1 MVKQRLGRKV
11 RFREWGRDRVER
23 DKNKELSGNQVMKGL
38 LCYIKELE
46 PFAED
51 DRIPLE

>member
-23 DKNKELSGNQVMKGL
+23 DKNRVVRKPGKEGSFMLHKGVGA
-38 LCYIKELE
+38 LC
-46 PFAED
+46 
-51 DRIPLE
+51 